1 MRASTRCQLVGMIS
15 ARESNKFTDTTDTSK
30 AFYIIAFT
38 VFNPLLAFISIE
50 IYIFNLV
57 RFPLYLPSSNV
68 YYEDF
73 FNTAIFVIKL
83 FFLDDARLLCQ
94 AVLAVCT
101 KSPQGQLISVGPA
114 RGLQNTRTVLWHL
127 V

>member
-38 VFNPLLAFISIE
+38 VFNPLLALISIE

-73 FNTAIFVIKL
+73 F
-83 FFLDDARLLCQ
+83 
-94 AVLAVCT
+94 
-101 KSPQGQLISVGPA
+101 
-114 RGLQNTRTVLWHL
+114 
-127 V
+127 